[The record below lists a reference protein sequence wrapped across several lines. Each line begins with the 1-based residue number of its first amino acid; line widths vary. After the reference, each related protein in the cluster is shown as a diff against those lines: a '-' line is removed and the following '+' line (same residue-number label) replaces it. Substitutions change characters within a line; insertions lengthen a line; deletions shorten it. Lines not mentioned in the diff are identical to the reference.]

1 MSVTDEVEED
11 DVTQYVIQLSIQE
24 SHIPHCLQAM
34 ESSKTQS
41 SENLKILLAIDQ
53 GEMFSLQELADFQAA
68 FEERDGRGW
77 LPLHTA
83 AVQPVAD
90 VLEMVMYGSCRLG
103 LEEKTWD
110 GETALTLAVKADL
123 LENVKVLLEN
133 GASPHSMNDRNESP
147 LLLAVRMRSL
157 GIVSLLIKSGALVDQ
172 ACQGK
177 WTSMHEVARLGC
189 GHLATML
196 LRTGASVSQKDRYGV
211 TPLGIAAQHGQLETL
226 DMLIRYGSNVNAQAC
241 NGESVLME
249 AAGSGNPD
257 CVELLLRHGA
267 DPDLAGVTGH
277 LPIHRA
283 AYEGHYLAL
292 KILIPITS
300 KKAVRLSGQSPIHS
314 AADGGHAQ
322 CLRLLIDNGYEVNTV
337 LEKHISENYG
347 DRRRSPLYFA
357 VSNGDAPCTEMLL
370 NAGAKPD
377 RDPLRCLLVAV
388 RAGYYEIVRLLLSKQ
403 ADVNCY
409 FTAVSD
415 TVFPTALQYCLRD
428 EIMMRLLLNHGYAAD
443 RCFCCHHDDSVAW
456 CPHWSDLSS
465 QLFETYNPEE
475 KIPFCDFIAVSCLQ
489 PLAGQ
494 AVRILLDYVGHVS
507 VCTKLRLILERQ
519 KEWPAISEILGNPR
533 PLKHLCRL
541 VIRKQV
547 TLRRL
552 SDPRVIDSAP
562 FPHRITDYLLYREHD
577 LYSQNIGAS

>member
-1 MSVTDEVEED
+1 MSVTDEVDED

-24 SHIPHCLQAM
+24 SYIPHCLRAM

-41 SENLKILLAIDQ
+41 SENTKILLAIEQ
-53 GEMFSLQELADFQAA
+53 GEMFSLQELAQFQAA
-68 FEERDGRGW
+68 FEERHGRGW
-77 LPLHTA
+77 LPLHAA
-83 AVQPVAD
+83 AVQPMAD

-110 GETALTLAVKADL
+110 GETALTLAVQAGL

-133 GASPHSMNDRNESP
+133 GASPHSTNDRKESP
-147 LLLAVRMRSL
+147 LLLGVPGEVDGCARGGATGLWAPHHAATEDRCQCLPEGPARRHPAGRRCPARPAGDAGHAHSL
-157 GIVSLLIKSGALVDQ
+157 
-172 ACQGK
+172 
-177 WTSMHEVARLGC
+177 W
-189 GHLATML
+189 
-196 LRTGASVSQKDRYGV
+196 
-211 TPLGIAAQHGQLETL
+211 
-226 DMLIRYGSNVNAQAC
+226 
-241 NGESVLME
+241 
-249 AAGSGNPD
+249 
-257 CVELLLRHGA
+257 
-267 DPDLAGVTGH
+267 
-277 LPIHRA
+277 
-283 AYEGHYLAL
+283 AL
-292 KILIPITS
+292 KILIPVTS
-300 KKAVRLSGQSPIHS
+300 KKAVRLSGQSPVHS

-322 CLRLLIDNGYEVNTV
+322 CLRLLIENGYEVNTV

-357 VSNGDAPCTEMLL
+357 VSNGDVPCTEMLL
-370 NAGAKPD
+370 NAGARPD
-377 RDPLRCLLVAV
+377 RDPLRCLLVAI
-388 RAGYYEIVRLLLSKQ
+388 RAGCYKIVRLLLSKQ
-403 ADVNCY
+403 AEVNCY

-428 EIMMRLLLNHGYAAD
+428 DIMMRLLLNHGYAAD

-456 CPHWSDLSS
+456 HPHWSDLSS

-475 KIPFCDFIAVSCLQ
+475 KIPFCNFIGVSCLL
-489 PLAGQ
+489 PLAGH

-507 VCTKLRLILERQ
+507 LCTKLRLILERQ
-519 KEWPAISEILGNPR
+519 KEWPVISEILGNPR

-577 LYSQNIGAS
+577 LYSQNIGTNT

>member
-1 MSVTDEVEED
+1 MGWGDSPDTGRAGRPSGEREGPAGKRSFSTQHERQKGVPSSAGGENEVTGDSVPSDQEWRPGGPGVPGEVDGCARGGATGLWAPHHAATED
-11 DVTQYVIQLSIQE
+11 RCQ
-24 SHIPHCLQAM
+24 CLPEGPARRHP
-34 ESSKTQS
+34 
-41 SENLKILLAIDQ
+41 AGRRCPARPAGDA
-53 GEMFSLQELADFQAA
+53 GHAHSL
-68 FEERDGRGW
+68 
-77 LPLHTA
+77 
-83 AVQPVAD
+83 
-90 VLEMVMYGSCRLG
+90 C
-103 LEEKTWD
+103 
-110 GETALTLAVKADL
+110 
-123 LENVKVLLEN
+123 
-133 GASPHSMNDRNESP
+133 
-147 LLLAVRMRSL
+147 
-157 GIVSLLIKSGALVDQ
+157 
-172 ACQGK
+172 
-177 WTSMHEVARLGC
+177 
-189 GHLATML
+189 
-196 LRTGASVSQKDRYGV
+196 
-211 TPLGIAAQHGQLETL
+211 
-226 DMLIRYGSNVNAQAC
+226 NVNAQAC

-257 CVELLLRHGA
+257 CVELLLRRGA
-267 DPDLAGVTGH
+267 NPDLAGVTGH

-292 KILIPITS
+292 KILIPVTS
-300 KKAVRLSGQSPIHS
+300 KKAVRLSGQSPVHS

-322 CLRLLIDNGYEVNTV
+322 CLRLLIENGYEVNTV

-357 VSNGDAPCTEMLL
+357 VSNGDVPCTEMLL
-370 NAGAKPD
+370 NAGARPD
-377 RDPLRCLLVAV
+377 RDPLRCLLVAI
-388 RAGYYEIVRLLLSKQ
+388 RAGCYKIVRLLLSKQ
-403 ADVNCY
+403 AEVNCY

-428 EIMMRLLLNHGYAAD
+428 DIMMRLLLNHGYAAD

-456 CPHWSDLSS
+456 HPHWSDLSS

-475 KIPFCDFIAVSCLQ
+475 KIPFCNFIGVSCLL
-489 PLAGQ
+489 PLAGH

-507 VCTKLRLILERQ
+507 LCTKLRLILERQ
-519 KEWPAISEILGNPR
+519 KEWPVISEILGNPR

-577 LYSQNIGAS
+577 LYSQNIGTNT